1 MFKGPL
7 IRGDGSKWYGRVDG
21 VAPTFGVLRPRY
33 KFDPF
38 GICFMGPTARA
49 VPSSLDSWLY
59 S

>member
-49 VPSSLDSWLY
+49 VPSR
-59 S
+59 